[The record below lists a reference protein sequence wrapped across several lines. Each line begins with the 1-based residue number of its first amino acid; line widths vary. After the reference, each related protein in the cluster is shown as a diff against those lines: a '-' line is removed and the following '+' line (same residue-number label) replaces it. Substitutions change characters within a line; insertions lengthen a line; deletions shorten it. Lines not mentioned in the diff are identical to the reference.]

1 MKRIA
6 LLSIFIILLVAIFS
20 IQYYSYS
27 MSFKEISTSLGVFV
41 AFCGGLF
48 YVWQK
53 VFFPLLNKGDQW
65 VSYMKSLFES
75 VEMISKELQPNH
87 GASIKDSVNRIDSK
101 LSIIETEI
109 SISNDNGSGPL
120 FKCNKNGFN
129 LSVNRSYCRMIGCS
143 KDELLGFG
151 WKRFTSKQGDDWQ
164 QSLQEGREASYD
176 VIMESVEG
184 EPLPL
189 ETHCFPVL
197 DSKGEV
203 LHYVCFLRKIEND

>member
-20 IQYYSYS
+20 IQYYSYN

-75 VEMISKELQPNH
+75 VEMISEEYNLITVLLLKILLIE
-87 GASIKDSVNRIDSK
+87 SI
-101 LSIIETEI
+101 LSFQLLKQKFQYQMTTEA
-109 SISNDNGSGPL
+109 DH
-120 FKCNKNGFN
+120 
-129 LSVNRSYCRMIGCS
+129 
-143 KDELLGFG
+143 
-151 WKRFTSKQGDDWQ
+151 
-164 QSLQEGREASYD
+164 SLN
-176 VIMESVEG
+176 VIKM
-184 EPLPL
+184 
-189 ETHCFPVL
+189 VL
-197 DSKGEV
+197 
-203 LHYVCFLRKIEND
+203 I